1 MTYLLIAFVL
11 LVILSPLMWF
21 RQSPRQNLMINMRKE
36 ATRLGL
42 IVSLS
47 APPDARQGET
57 RLDCVTYRLPWIPD
71 SSRSQKP
78 RMEDWLLA
86 KGVSRG
92 SPSPWLRW
100 QWLSR
105 ESNDLIMDAIGLVL
119 DGLPADIFGLEAR
132 SDGLI
137 IYWKEHGGLEDVI
150 TVYEL
155 LFLLRKNIRSNA

>member
-71 SSRSQKP
+71 SPRSQKP

-105 ESNDLIMDAIGLVL
+105 ESNDLIMDAIGLV
-119 DGLPADIFGLEAR
+119 
-132 SDGLI
+132 
-137 IYWKEHGGLEDVI
+137 
-150 TVYEL
+150 
-155 LFLLRKNIRSNA
+155 